1 MKGLIVFGEKGS
13 GKDTVARLINEY
25 SEKSV
30 SFFNIGDLVRDMS
43 CIFLATDI
51 WEGKKREFFI
61 DTAIKLKEIDKN
73 FLSYYVLGRI
83 LEKFQ
88 KSSLDKISDEQ
99 LIIVTGGRTYEDF
112 DFWKENGF
120 KTLGVSCDEEVR
132 EARLK
137 IRDGYEQKSEDNLEK
152 DTRIIIKKCDYI
164 LDNSGTFEE
173 LTKVVTNF
181 VMNNSL

>member
-43 CIFLATDI
+43 CIFLATDK
-51 WEGKKREFFI
+51 WKNKKREFYV

-83 LEKFQ
+83 LEKF
-88 KSSLDKISDEQ
+88 KKDSLKEIDKEQ

-112 DFWKENGF
+112 EFWKGCGF
-120 KTLGVSCDEEVR
+120 KSLGVTCKEEVR
-132 EARLK
+132 RERLK
-137 IRDGYEQKSEDNLEK
+137 NRDGYEQNSKDDLEK
-152 DTRIIIKKCDYI
+152 HTREIISLCDFKI
-164 LDNSGTFEE
+164 DNSTSFEN
-173 LTKVVTNF
+173 LTKEVTEF
-181 VMNNSL
+181 VFTKGL

>member
-43 CIFLATDI
+43 CIFLATDR
-51 WEGKKREFFI
+51 WKEKKREFYI

-88 KSSLDKISDEQ
+88 KESLKEISDDQ

-120 KTLGVSCDEEVR
+120 KTLGVNCDEDVR
-132 EARLK
+132 EERLK
-137 IRDGYEQKSEDNLEK
+137 SRDGYEQKSEDNLEK
-152 DTRIIIKKCDYI
+152 DTGIIIKKCDYI
-164 LDNSGTFEE
+164 LDNSGSFDD
-173 LTKVVTNF
+173 LTKGVTKF
-181 VMNNSL
+181 VMDNSL